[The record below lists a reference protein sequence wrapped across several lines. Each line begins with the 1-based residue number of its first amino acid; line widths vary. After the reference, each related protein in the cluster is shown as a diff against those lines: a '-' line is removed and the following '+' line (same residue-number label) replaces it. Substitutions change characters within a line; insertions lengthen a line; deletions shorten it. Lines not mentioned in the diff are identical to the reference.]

1 MLIDNFKRK
10 IEYLRV
16 SVTDRCDLRCTYCMV
31 EDMKFLPRQEVLSIE
46 EVIKLISI
54 FNKLGVKKY
63 RLTGGEPLVR
73 KGIVD
78 IIEYLNE
85 LKKKELIQEHT
96 LTTNGTNLNKYSEI
110 LKKNGVDRINVSLD
124 TLNPERFK
132 EITRWG
138 DVNKVLEGIQAAL
151 DSGIKVKINTV
162 VTKDFNDDELIEII
176 NWSEKKNID
185 VSLIEVMPIG
195 SIGEERFDQYKLM
208 SLVEKDLIE
217 KLSLTKSNFRTNG
230 PSRYFERNNSK
241 QKIGFISALSHNFC
255 DTCNRIRL
263 TCTGKLFMC
272 LGQNDFVDLKYP
284 LREQNIEDVIK
295 MIEYAMTIKPKSHD
309 FEIKKDDYKGYI
321 NRYMNQTGG

>member
-31 EDMKFLPRQEVLSIE
+31 EDMKFLPKQEVLSIE
-46 EVIKLISI
+46 ELIKLIEV
-54 FNKLGVKKY
+54 FNGLGVVKY

-78 IIEYLNE
+78 IIEYLNS
-85 LKKKELIQEHT
+85 LKIKGLIKEHT
-96 LTTNGTNLNKYSEI
+96 LTTNGTNLQRYSEF

-124 TLNPERFK
+124 TLRASRFK

-138 DVNKVLEGIQAAL
+138 DVSKVLNGIQAAL
-151 DSGIKVKINTV
+151 DVGIKIKINTV
-162 VTKDFNDDELIEII
+162 VTKDFNDDEIIEII
-176 NWSEKKNID
+176 NWAEKKNVDI
-185 VSLIEVMPIG
+185 SLIEVMPIG

-208 SLVEKDLIE
+208 SVVEKDLTE
-217 KLSLTKSNFRTNG
+217 KLSLTKSSFRTNG
-230 PSRYFERNNSK
+230 PSRYFTRPNSN

-255 DTCNRIRL
+255 ETCNRIRL

-284 LREQNIEDVIK
+284 LREQKTEDVIK
-295 MIEYAMTIKPKSHD
+295 MIEYAMSIKPKSHD
-309 FEIKKDDYKGYI
+309 FEIKKDDFNGYI
-321 NRYMNQTGG
+321 DRYMNQTGG

>member
-1 MLIDNFKRK
+1 MLVDNFKRK

-31 EDMKFLPRQEVLSIE
+31 EDMKFLPKQEVLSIE
-46 EVIKLISI
+46 ELIKLIEI
-54 FNKLGVKKY
+54 FNNLGVVKY

-78 IIEYLNE
+78 IIEYLNT
-85 LKKKELIQEHT
+85 LKIKGSIKEHT
-96 LTTNGTNLNKYSEI
+96 LTTNGTNLQRYSEF

-124 TLNPERFK
+124 TLRASRFK

-138 DVNKVLEGIQAAL
+138 NVNKVLDGIQAAL
-151 DSGIKVKINTV
+151 EAGIKVKINSV

-176 NWSEKKNID
+176 NWSEKKGVD

-208 SLVEKDLIE
+208 SLVEKELIK
-217 KLSLTKSNFRTNG
+217 KLSLTKSTYRTNG
-230 PSRYFERNNSK
+230 PSRYFERPNSN

-255 DTCNRIRL
+255 ETCNRIRL

-284 LREQNIEDVIK
+284 LREQKIDDVVK
-295 MIEYAMTIKPKSHD
+295 MIEYAMSIKPKSHD
-309 FEIKKDDYKGYI
+309 FEIKKNDYNGYI

>member
-31 EDMKFLPRQEVLSIE
+31 EDMEFLPKQEVLSIE
-46 EVIKLISI
+46 ELIKLIEV
-54 FNKLGVKKY
+54 FNNLGVIKY

-78 IIEYLNE
+78 IIEYLNT
-85 LKKKELIQEHT
+85 LKIKGLIKEHT
-96 LTTNGTNLNKYSEI
+96 LTTNGTNLQRYSEI

-124 TLNPERFK
+124 TLRASRFK

-138 DVNKVLEGIQAAL
+138 DVNKVLNGIQAAL
-151 DSGIKVKINTV
+151 DAGIKVKINTV
-162 VTKDFNDDELIEII
+162 VTKDFNDDEIIEII
-176 NWSEKKNID
+176 NWAEKKNID

-208 SLVEKDLIE
+208 SVVEKDLTD
-217 KLSLTKSNFRTNG
+217 KLSLTKSSFRTNG
-230 PSRYFERNNSK
+230 PSRYFTRTNSN

-255 DTCNRIRL
+255 ETCNRIRL

-284 LREQNIEDVIK
+284 LREQKTEDVVK

-309 FEIKKDDYKGYI
+309 FEIKKDDFNGYI